1 MDVTPLDADSERP
14 PTMRPGRKRDPGRD
28 VQILEATLE
37 VLAESGYEG
46 ATVDAVAARAQT
58 ARATVYRRWPTKLD
72 LVLAAVGHMSAVDA
86 APEDLPDTGSLRG
99 DLIATV
105 RVDGVAEQR
114 RRIDIMAGLHT
125 TARTEPRLAALFTR
139 AGPQPWVEASR
150 TLLQRAVERGE
161 YPLAEID
168 TLATVIPTM
177 CVYRAAVEQQP
188 ITRDFCLALI
198 DSVVIPA
205 MRGGSLTAE
214 PKGFNLTQDLATD
227 HVRHDPEAR
236 P

>member
-1 MDVTPLDADSERP
+1 VQRP
-14 PTMRPGRKRDPGRD
+14 ATMRPGRKRDPGRD
-28 VQILEATLE
+28 TQILEAALD

-72 LVLAAVGHMSAVDA
+72 LVLAAVAHMSTADA

-99 DLIATV
+99 DLIATI
-105 RVDGVAEQR
+105 RVDGVAQQR
-114 RRIDIMAGLHT
+114 RRIDIMSGLHA
-125 TARTEPRLAALFTR
+125 TARTEPRLAALFSS
-139 AGPQPWVEASR
+139 AGAQPWVEVSR

-161 YPLAEID
+161 YPHADID

-177 CVYRAAVEQQP
+177 CIHRVAVERQP
-188 ITRDFCLALI
+188 ITRKFCLALI

-205 MRGGSLTAE
+205 MRGS
-214 PKGFNLTQDLATD
+214 
-227 HVRHDPEAR
+227 R
-236 P
+236 